1 MLHTVMEY
9 KIENKGEIEEG
20 EGRRGGFWTDSW
32 ELPVQKRKIWTDKN
46 NYRSRN
52 GKYGPIKIITGPET
66 ENMDR

>member
-1 MLHTVMEY
+1 MEY

-46 NYRSRN
+46 KYRPEKRICR
-52 GKYGPIKIITGPET
+52 PINKNSDPKNEFAG
-66 ENMDR
+66 R

>member
-32 ELPVQKRKIWTDKN
+32 ELPVQKRKIWTDK
-46 NYRSRN
+46 
-52 GKYGPIKIITGPET
+52 
-66 ENMDR
+66 

>member
-32 ELPVQKRKIWTDKN
+32 ELPVQKRKICTDKN
-46 NYRSRN
+46 KYRPEN
-52 GKYGPIKIITGPET
+52 GICRPINKNIDPKMRFAG
-66 ENMDR
+66 R

>member
-20 EGRRGGFWTDSW
+20 EVSGPIRG
-32 ELPVQKRKIWTDKN
+32 

-52 GKYGPIKIITGPET
+52 GKYGPIKTNIDPKNEFAG
-66 ENMDR
+66 R

>member
-46 NYRSRN
+46 KYRPEKRISR
-52 GKYGPIKIITGPET
+52 PIK
-66 ENMDR
+66 